1 MVDAPYQ
8 AAHVSELPALVA
20 PDGSTPVVFR
30 GVRRYFGIQSFGV
43 NAIVAEK
50 AGDAAVEEHAEAD
63 EGGTGHEELYFV
75 GSGHATFTVG
85 GETVEA
91 PAGTFVYVRDPTVVR
106 SAVARADGTTVLA
119 VGGLPGV
126 PFSVSSWE
134 DEWAVD

>member
-1 MVDAPYQ
+1 MRDAAYEV
-8 AAHVSELPALVA
+8 AHVSELPKLVA

-30 GVRRYFGIQSFGV
+30 AVRRRFGIQSFGV

-63 EGGTGHEELYFV
+63 ESGTGHEELYFV

-85 GETVEA
+85 SDTVEA
-91 PAGTFVYVRDPTVVR
+91 PAGTFVYVRDPTIVR
-106 SAVARADGTTVLA
+106 SAVAGADETTVLA
-119 VGGLPGV
+119 VGGQPGM
-126 PFSVSSWE
+126 PFTVSSWE